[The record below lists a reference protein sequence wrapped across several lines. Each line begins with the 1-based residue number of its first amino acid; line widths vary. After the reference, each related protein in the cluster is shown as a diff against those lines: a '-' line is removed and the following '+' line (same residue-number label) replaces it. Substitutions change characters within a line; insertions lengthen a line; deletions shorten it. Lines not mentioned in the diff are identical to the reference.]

1 MEQTAQ
7 IRGAPIAPI
16 KININSTN
24 HYLFINFIMDKDNI
38 FLREATFDD
47 KDQIAEVLLDFY
59 NMNDRDEAIKS
70 FTTELEKDFHY
81 IVAEENGKIIG
92 LVTWLMHGLPKHGLF
107 ELDRICILSEAR
119 GKGVGRKLVDR
130 LVSDARIWY
139 EEVGEK
145 IRKLYLLTHEDN
157 KNAHAFYEKVGFVHD
172 ATLKDHY
179 YENQDERVYVIFF

>member
-1 MEQTAQ
+1 
-7 IRGAPIAPI
+7 
-16 KININSTN
+16 
-24 HYLFINFIMDKDNI
+24 MDKDNI
-38 FLREATFDD
+38 LLREATFDD

-70 FTTELEKDFHY
+70 FTTELKKDFHY

-119 GKGVGRKLVDR
+119 GKGAGRKLVDR

-139 EEVGEK
+139 EKVGEK

-157 KNAHAFYEKVGFVHD
+157 KNAHAFYENVGFVHD

-179 YENQDERVYVIFF
+179 YEHQDERVYVIFF